1 MKIMVQGTGSSVGK
15 SLLVA
20 GFCRLLK
27 NEGVSVAPYKSQN
40 MALNAWVTNE
50 GLEMGRAQAVQA
62 EAAGIAPHVDM
73 NPILLKPNRS
83 LGAQV
88 IVEGRAKGHFPAME
102 YEWMKQ
108 GLKQVAKRS
117 FDRLAS
123 RYDAIVIEG
132 AGSPVEINLRK
143 NDLVNM
149 GFAEIVDA
157 PVILVADIDR
167 GGVFAQLVGTMTLLS
182 PEEQSRVKGYIINK
196 FRGDQ
201 TLLMPG
207 IEMVKPYLTIPC
219 LGVVPYMEDL
229 LIDDEDSVTTRIE
242 PKGKRAGL
250 PAVGVVQYPHA
261 SNLSDFTPLEM
272 ESGITLHYIKTPEE
286 ILSMDALILPGS
298 KHTLHDLNWLNETG
312 CGNAVKKAHQ
322 LKRPILGICG
332 GYQILGMQLEDP
344 SGVEGDV
351 TCEKGLGLLNV
362 HTRMGSLKTT
372 KKTNLS
378 WNDQRLNGY
387 EIHQGMTNPIFNE
400 KNWME
405 NESGDCLGMKEASA
419 MGTYLHGV
427 FENESFRTWFL
438 EELGAQAGNW
448 EYQAKKEES
457 YNRWASHLEMSLD
470 WPRIREILTQ
480 SGNL

>member
-1 MKIMVQGTGSSVGK
+1 MKLMVQGTGSSVGK

-40 MALNAWVTNE
+40 MALNAWVTKD

-88 IVEGRAKGHFPAME
+88 IVEGRAKGHFPALE
-102 YEWMKQ
+102 YEWMKP

-123 RYDAIVIEG
+123 RYDAILIEG

-149 GFAEIVDA
+149 GFAEMVNA
-157 PVILVADIDR
+157 PVVLVADIDR

-182 PEEQSRVKGYIINK
+182 PEEKKRVKGYIINK

-207 IEMVKPYLTIPC
+207 IEMVKKYMSIPC
-219 LGVVPYMEDL
+219 LGVVPYMEGL
-229 LIDDEDSVTTRIE
+229 LIDDEDSVTTRIDYKKKE
-242 PKGKRAGL
+242 VGL
-250 PAVGVVQYPHA
+250 PSVGIVQYPHA

-272 ESGITLHYIKTPEE
+272 EDGITLHYVKTPEE
-286 ILSMDALILPGS
+286 ITSMDAIILPGS
-298 KHTLHDLNWLNETG
+298 KHTLHDLNWLKETG
-312 CGNAVKKAHQ
+312 CVKALKKIHKAG
-322 LKRPILGICG
+322 LPILGICG
-332 GYQILGMQLEDP
+332 GYQILGRQLED
-344 SGVEGDV
+344 SMGVEGKECRE
-351 TCEKGLGLLNV
+351 TGLGLLNV
-362 HTRMGSLKTT
+362 RTRMDSQKTT
-372 KKTNLS
+372 QKSNLN
-378 WNDQRLNGY
+378 WDNHVLQGY
-387 EIHQGMTNPIFNE
+387 EIHQGVTEPIFE
-400 KNWME
+400 KRHWME
-405 NESGDCLGMKEASA
+405 NERKECLGMKEAHV
-419 MGTYLHGV
+419 MGTYLHGL
-427 FENESFRTWFL
+427 FENASFREWFL
-438 EELGAQAGNW
+438 EEMGANFGNW
-448 EYQAKKEES
+448 EYQTKKEES
-457 YNRWASHLEMSLD
+457 YNRWAAHLEACVD
-470 WPRIREILTQ
+470 WPMIHTILEE
-480 SGNL
+480 SESL

>member
-40 MALNAWVTNE
+40 MALNAWVTSE

-73 NPILLKPNRS
+73 NPILLKPNSS

-88 IVEGRAKGHFPAME
+88 IVEGRAKGHFPALQ
-102 YEWMKQ
+102 YEWMKP
-108 GLKQVAKRS
+108 GLKQIAKRS

-149 GFAEIVDA
+149 GFAEMVDA
-157 PVILVADIDR
+157 PVLLVADIDR

-207 IEMVKPYLTIPC
+207 IEMVKPYLKIPC

-242 PKGKRAGL
+242 PKEKRVGL
-250 PAVGVVQYPHA
+250 PAIGVVQYPHA
-261 SNLSDFTPLEM
+261 SNLSDYTPLEM
-272 ESGITLHYIKTPEE
+272 ESGITLHYVKTSEE

-298 KHTLHDLNWLNETG
+298 KHTLHDLKWLNETG
-312 CGNAVKKAHQ
+312 CGSAVKRAYK
-322 LKRPILGICG
+322 LNLPILGICG

-344 SGVEGDV
+344 SGVEGEV
-351 TCEKGLGLLNV
+351 TCETGLGLLNV
-362 HTRMGSLKTT
+362 HTRMDSLKTT
-372 KKTNLS
+372 QKTTLV
-378 WNDQRLNGY
+378 WNDKRLNGY
-387 EIHQGMTNPIFNE
+387 EIHQGITHPIFND
-400 KNWME
+400 KVWME
-405 NESGDCLGMKEASA
+405 NESGECLGVKEACA
-419 MGTYLHGV
+419 MGTYLHGI

-438 EELGAQAGNW
+438 EELGAQVGDW

-470 WPRIREILTQ
+470 WPRIRKILAESVNQ
-480 SGNL
+480 

>member
-1 MKIMVQGTGSSVGK
+1 MKVMIQGTGSSVGK
-15 SLLVA
+15 SLLVT

-62 EAAGIAPHVDM
+62 EAAGIEPHVDM

-88 IVEGRAKGHFPAME
+88 IVEGRAKGHFSALE
-102 YEWMKQ
+102 YEWMKP

-123 RYDAIVIEG
+123 RYDAILIEG

-149 GFAEIVDA
+149 GFAEMVDA

-182 PEEQSRVKGYIINK
+182 PEEKQRVKGYIINK

-207 IEMVKPYLTIPC
+207 IEMVKSYISIPC
-219 LGVVPYMEDL
+219 LGVVSYMEGL
-229 LIDDEDSVTTRIE
+229 LIDDEDSVTTRIDHKE
-242 PKGKRAGL
+242 KKEGL
-250 PAVGVVQYPHA
+250 PAVGIVQYPHA

-272 ESGITLHYIKTPEE
+272 EGGITLHYVKTPEE
-286 ILSMDALILPGS
+286 IATMDALILPGS
-298 KHTLHDLNWLNETG
+298 KHTLHDLNWLKETG
-312 CGNAVKKAHQ
+312 CAKALKKAHQ
-322 LKRPILGICG
+322 AEQPIIGICG
-332 GYQILGMQLEDP
+332 GYQILGTQLEDP
-344 SGVEGDV
+344 SGIEGKV
-351 TCEKGLGLLNV
+351 TKEVGLGFLNV
-362 HTRMGSLKTT
+362 RTRMDRQKKTQ
-372 KKTNLS
+372 KTNLKWGENS
-378 WNDQRLNGY
+378 LQGY
-387 EIHQGMTNPIFNE
+387 EIHQGVTDPIFE
-400 KNWME
+400 TKYWME
-405 NESGDCLGMKEASA
+405 NEVGDCLGMKEARVT
-419 MGTYLHGV
+419 GTYLHGV
-427 FENESFRTWFL
+427 FENESFRKWFL
-438 EELGAQAGNW
+438 EEMGADFGEW
-448 EYQAKKEES
+448 DYQDKKEES
-457 YNRWASHLEMSLD
+457 YNRWAAHLESCVD
-470 WPRIREILTQ
+470 WPKIHEILEA
-480 SGNL
+480 SESL